1 MLKQLFLPAAL
12 RCRTYLSLGFAL
24 VAALCVAAA
33 CAQQPAPANPPAQQ
47 TTPNPP
53 ASQQPADQQPEQGPD
68 TVFHIGANEVNL
80 IFTVT
85 DKHGRYVPNLQL
97 QDFALLDDRKP
108 RRKSPL
114 SISRSIFHCA
124 SAS

>member
-1 MLKQLFLPAAL
+1 MLKQLSLPAGF

-33 CAQQPAPANPPAQQ
+33 CAQQPAPNNPPAQQ
-47 TTPNPP
+47 ST
-53 ASQQPADQQPEQGPD
+53 ASTASAQQPADQQPEQGPD

-97 QDFALLDDRKP
+97 QD
-108 RRKSPL
+108 
-114 SISRSIFHCA
+114 
-124 SAS
+124 